1 MLLLDFEQDH
11 FRVEEVLLL
20 HIQLLD
26 WDIEVG
32 PVGLRASMSPDSPGR
47 LLRAGRAITPS
58 VHLGLLF
65 KPERLVG
72 FNLPLFRLIVVVAV
86 AHDQRPLG
94 RGGA

>member
-20 HIQLLD
+20 HVKLLD
-26 WDIEVG
+26 RDIEVG
-32 PVGLRASMSPDSPGR
+32 PVGLRASVSPDSPGW

-58 VHLGLLF
+58 VNLGLLF
-65 KPERLVG
+65 KPECLVG
-72 FNLPLFRLIVVVAV
+72 FNLSLFCLIVVVAV

-94 RGGA
+94 CGGA